1 MSFRSLEVS
10 SEEPAWW
17 KVACSV
23 LAAFF
28 GVQSHRN
35 YEKDFSSGRFWPYIL
50 MGLILALAFVVGV
63 YLLVQFALSFS
74 HR

>member
-1 MSFRSLEVS
+1 MIFRCFELS
-10 SEEPAWW
+10 SEKQGWW
-17 KVACSV
+17 SVACSV

-35 YEKDFSSGRFWPYIL
+35 YEKDFSSGRFWPYVL
-50 MGLILALAFVVGV
+50 MGLLFALAFIAGV